1 MVLVHQEVNNHG
13 SNILGF
19 PGYHITREGK
29 LYNKGHPVK
38 TFFHK
43 GYERTKLRN
52 NKVSKN
58 VKIHRLVAEAYI
70 PNPNNLPV
78 VMHLDDNPLNNSLEN
93 LKWGTQKDNVYDAIN
108 KGRLKLKGINNPMY
122 GVSRRGLFAPHT
134 SLTVR
139 SIRRLERLKLKGN
152 TNKYI
157 AKRLKVSN
165 ATVGNYLNGKHYKS

>member
-1 MVLVHQEVNNHG
+1 MED
-13 SNILGF
+13 NILGF

-52 NKVSKN
+52 NRVSKN
-58 VKIHRLVAEAYI
+58 VKIHRLVA
-70 PNPNNLPV
+70 V
-78 VMHLDDNPLNNSLEN
+78 
-93 LKWGTQKDNVYDAIN
+93 
-108 KGRLKLKGINNPMY
+108 
-122 GVSRRGLFAPHT
+122 
-134 SLTVR
+134 TVR

>member
-1 MVLVHQEVNNHG
+1 MED
-13 SNILGF
+13 NILGF

-78 VMHLDDNPLNNSLEN
+78 VMHLDDNPLNNRLEN
-93 LKWGTQKDNVYDAIN
+93 LKWGTQKDNVND
-108 KGRLKLKGINNPMY
+108 
-122 GVSRRGLFAPHT
+122 
-134 SLTVR
+134 
-139 SIRRLERLKLKGN
+139 SI
-152 TNKYI
+152 I
-157 AKRLKVSN
+157 
-165 ATVGNYLNGKHYKS
+165 NGKHSMPPYGSGLNSPRSLLSNNPRKQRRIHRLFSLGYTYKEIGRKVRLSPKVVSRFIRLRNSLD